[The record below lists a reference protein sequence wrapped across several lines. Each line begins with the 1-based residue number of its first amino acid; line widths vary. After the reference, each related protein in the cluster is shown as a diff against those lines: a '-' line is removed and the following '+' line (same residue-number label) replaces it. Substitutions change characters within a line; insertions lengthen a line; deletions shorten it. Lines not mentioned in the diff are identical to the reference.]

1 METRNSCIEKV
12 SQRMKPFEQITSKIN
27 SELHHK
33 LPRKWKKIGNIGILD
48 LSNIDTKERKN
59 IAKIYAD
66 VIGAKTILQKNKIS
80 GELRKPEDTEILY
93 GDETVTEI
101 SEYGIKYKLDLAEIM
116 WSPGNIGWRS
126 ALSGPDKVSDF
137 YTFDRP
143 NTIIDYFAGIGY
155 FSIQMAKGYPEAE
168 IIAIDKNPKS
178 VEYLSLNAKNN
189 SVENMKIINDDCR
202 NIEMK
207 ADVIHLGYIG
217 NTIDFLEHA
226 HNCLN
231 EHGIAI
237 FHEAYRNSWL
247 GFKSRSEWGTIPE
260 KFTKLMD
267 GKNFT
272 VQKFERV
279 KFYGPSTSHIIAKL
293 KKN

>member
-1 METRNSCIEKV
+1 
-12 SQRMKPFEQITSKIN
+12 MKPFEQIASKID
-27 SELHHK
+27 SELHHN
-33 LPRKWKKIGNIGILD
+33 LPRKWKKIGDILILD
-48 LSNIDTKERKN
+48 LSKIENEKEK
-59 IAKIYAD
+59 IAEIYAQ
-66 VIGAKTILQKNKIS
+66 VLNVKTIIQKNKIS
-80 GELRKPEDTEILY
+80 GELRKPEDTELLY
-93 GDETVTEI
+93 GKETVTEI

-116 WSPGNIGWRS
+116 WSPGNTGWRS
-126 ALSGPDKVSDF
+126 ALSGPEKVSEF
-137 YTFDRP
+137 YTFDKP
-143 NTIIDYFAGIGY
+143 KTIIDYFAGIGY

-168 IIAIDKNPKS
+168 IIAIDKNPRS
-178 VEYLSLNAKNN
+178 IEYLTLNAKNN
-189 SVENMKIINDDCR
+189 SVNIKIINDDCR
-202 NIEMK
+202 NIELK

-231 EHGIAI
+231 DNGTVI

-260 KFTKLMD
+260 KFAKLMD
-267 GKNFT
+267 ENNFT

>member
-1 METRNSCIEKV
+1 
-12 SQRMKPFEQITSKIN
+12 MKPFEQIASKID
-27 SELHHK
+27 SELHHN
-33 LPRKWKKIGNIGILD
+33 LPRKWKKIGDIVILD
-48 LSNIDTKERKN
+48 LSKIENGKEK
-59 IAKIYAD
+59 IAEIYAQ
-66 VIGAKTILQKNKIS
+66 VLNVKTIIQKNKIS
-80 GELRKPEDTEILY
+80 GELRKPEDTELLY
-93 GDETVTEI
+93 GKETVTEI

-116 WSPGNIGWRS
+116 WSPGNTGWRS
-126 ALSGPDKVSDF
+126 ALSGPEKVSEF
-137 YTFDRP
+137 YTFDKP
-143 NTIIDYFAGIGY
+143 KTIIDYFAGIGY

-168 IIAIDKNPKS
+168 IIAIDKNPRS
-178 VEYLSLNAKNN
+178 IEYLTLNAKNN
-189 SVENMKIINDDCR
+189 SVNIKIINDDCR
-202 NIEMK
+202 NIELK

-231 EHGIAI
+231 DNGTVI
-237 FHEAYRNSWL
+237 FHEAYRNNWL

-260 KFTKLMD
+260 KFAKLMD
-267 GKNFT
+267 ENNFT

>member
-1 METRNSCIEKV
+1 
-12 SQRMKPFEQITSKIN
+12 MKPFEQIASKID
-27 SELHHK
+27 SELHHN
-33 LPRKWKKIGNIGILD
+33 LPRKWKKIGDIVILD
-48 LSNIDTKERKN
+48 LSKIENEKEK
-59 IAKIYAD
+59 IAEIYAQ
-66 VIGAKTILQKNKIS
+66 VLNVKTIIQKNKIS
-80 GELRKPEDTEILY
+80 GELRKPEDTELLY
-93 GDETVTEI
+93 GKETVTEI

-116 WSPGNIGWRS
+116 WSPGNTGWRS
-126 ALSGPDKVSDF
+126 VLSGPEKVSEF
-137 YTFDRP
+137 YAFDKP
-143 NTIIDYFAGIGY
+143 KTIIDYFAGIGY

-178 VEYLSLNAKNN
+178 IEYLTLNAKNN
-189 SVENMKIINDDCR
+189 SVNIKIINDDCR
-202 NIEMK
+202 NIELK

-231 EHGIAI
+231 DNGTVI

-260 KFTKLMD
+260 KFAKLMD
-267 GKNFT
+267 ENNFT

-293 KKN
+293 KKT

>member
-1 METRNSCIEKV
+1 
-12 SQRMKPFEQITSKIN
+12 MKPFEQIASKID
-27 SELHHK
+27 SELHHY
-33 LPRKWKKIGNIGILD
+33 LPRKWKKIGDIVILD
-48 LSNIDTKERKN
+48 LSKIENEKEK
-59 IAKIYAD
+59 IAEIYAQ
-66 VIGAKTILQKNKIS
+66 VLNVKTIIQKNKIS
-80 GELRKPEDTEILY
+80 GELRKPEDTELLY
-93 GDETVTEI
+93 GKETVTEI

-116 WSPGNIGWRS
+116 WSPGNTGWRS
-126 ALSGPDKVSDF
+126 ALSGPEKVSEF
-137 YTFDRP
+137 YAFDKP
-143 NTIIDYFAGIGY
+143 KTIIDYFAGIGY

-168 IIAIDKNPKS
+168 IIAIDKNPRS
-178 VEYLSLNAKNN
+178 IEYLTLNAKNN
-189 SVENMKIINDDCR
+189 SVNIKIINDDCR
-202 NIEMK
+202 NIELK

-231 EHGIAI
+231 DNGTVI
-237 FHEAYRNSWL
+237 FHEAYRNNWL

-260 KFTKLMD
+260 KFAKLMD
-267 GKNFT
+267 ENNFT

>member
-1 METRNSCIEKV
+1 
-12 SQRMKPFEQITSKIN
+12 MKPFEQIASKID
-27 SELHHK
+27 SELHHY
-33 LPRKWKKIGNIGILD
+33 LPRKWKKIGDIVILD
-48 LSNIDTKERKN
+48 LSKTENEKEK
-59 IAKIYAD
+59 IAEIYAQ
-66 VIGAKTILQKNKIS
+66 VLNVKTIIQKNKIS
-80 GELRKPEDTEILY
+80 GELRKPEDTELLY
-93 GDETVTEI
+93 GKETVTEI

-116 WSPGNIGWRS
+116 WSPGNTGWRS
-126 ALSGPDKVSDF
+126 ALSGPEKVSEF
-137 YTFDRP
+137 YTFDKP
-143 NTIIDYFAGIGY
+143 KTIIDYFAGIGY

-178 VEYLSLNAKNN
+178 IEYLTLNAKNN
-189 SVENMKIINDDCR
+189 SVNIKIINDDCR
-202 NIEMK
+202 NIELK

-231 EHGIAI
+231 DNGTVI

-260 KFTKLMD
+260 KFAKLMD
-267 GKNFT
+267 ENNFT

>member
-1 METRNSCIEKV
+1 
-12 SQRMKPFEQITSKIN
+12 MKPFEQIASKID
-27 SELHHK
+27 SELHHY
-33 LPRKWKKIGNIGILD
+33 LPRKWKKIGDILILD
-48 LSNIDTKERKN
+48 LSKIENEKEK
-59 IAKIYAD
+59 IAEIYAQ
-66 VIGAKTILQKNKIS
+66 VLNVKTIIQKNKIS
-80 GELRKPEDTEILY
+80 GELRKPEDTELLY
-93 GDETVTEI
+93 GKETVTEI

-116 WSPGNIGWRS
+116 WSPGNTGWRS
-126 ALSGPDKVSDF
+126 ALSGPEKVSEF
-137 YTFDRP
+137 YAFDKP
-143 NTIIDYFAGIGY
+143 KTIIDYFAGIGY
-155 FSIQMAKGYPEAE
+155 FSIQMAKGYPETE

-178 VEYLSLNAKNN
+178 IEYLTLNAKNN
-189 SVENMKIINDDCR
+189 SVNIKIINDDCR
-202 NIEMK
+202 NIELK

-231 EHGIAI
+231 DNGTVI
-237 FHEAYRNSWL
+237 FHEAYRNNWL

-260 KFTKLMD
+260 KFAKLMD
-267 GKNFT
+267 ENNFT

>member
-1 METRNSCIEKV
+1 
-12 SQRMKPFEQITSKIN
+12 MKPFEQIASKID
-27 SELHHK
+27 SELHHY
-33 LPRKWKKIGNIGILD
+33 LPRKWKKIGDIVILD
-48 LSNIDTKERKN
+48 LSNIENEKEK
-59 IAKIYAD
+59 IAEIYAQ
-66 VIGAKTILQKNKIS
+66 VLNVKTIIQKNKIS
-80 GELRKPEDTEILY
+80 GELRKPEDTELLY
-93 GDETVTEI
+93 GKETVTEI

-116 WSPGNIGWRS
+116 WSPGNTGWRS
-126 ALSGPDKVSDF
+126 ALSGPEKVSEF
-137 YTFDRP
+137 YTFDKP
-143 NTIIDYFAGIGY
+143 KTIIDYFAGIGY
-155 FSIQMAKGYPEAE
+155 FSIQMAKGYPEAKV
-168 IIAIDKNPKS
+168 IAIDKNPKS
-178 VEYLSLNAKNN
+178 IEYLTLNAKNN
-189 SVENMKIINDDCR
+189 SVNIKIINDDCR
-202 NIEMK
+202 NIELK

-231 EHGIAI
+231 DNGTVI

-260 KFTKLMD
+260 KFAKLMD
-267 GKNFT
+267 ENNFT

>member
-1 METRNSCIEKV
+1 
-12 SQRMKPFEQITSKIN
+12 MKPFEQIASKID
-27 SELHHK
+27 SELHHN
-33 LPRKWKKIGNIGILD
+33 LPRKWKKIGDILILD
-48 LSNIDTKERKN
+48 LSKIENEKEK
-59 IAKIYAD
+59 IAEIYAQ
-66 VIGAKTILQKNKIS
+66 VLNVKTIIQKNKIS
-80 GELRKPEDTEILY
+80 GELRKPEDTELLY
-93 GDETVTEI
+93 GKETVTEI

-116 WSPGNIGWRS
+116 WSPGNTGWRS
-126 ALSGPDKVSDF
+126 ALSGPEKVSEF
-137 YTFDRP
+137 YAFDKP
-143 NTIIDYFAGIGY
+143 KTIIDYFAGIGY

-178 VEYLSLNAKNN
+178 IEYLTLNAKNN
-189 SVENMKIINDDCR
+189 SVNIKIINDDCR
-202 NIEMK
+202 NIELK

-231 EHGIAI
+231 DNGTVI
-237 FHEAYRNSWL
+237 FHEAYRNNWL

-260 KFTKLMD
+260 KFAKLMD
-267 GKNFT
+267 ENNFT

>member
-1 METRNSCIEKV
+1 
-12 SQRMKPFEQITSKIN
+12 MKPFEQIASKID
-27 SELHHK
+27 SELHHY
-33 LPRKWKKIGNIGILD
+33 LPRKWKKIGDIVILD
-48 LSNIDTKERKN
+48 LSKIENEKEK
-59 IAKIYAD
+59 IAEIYAQ
-66 VIGAKTILQKNKIS
+66 VLNVKTIIQKNKIS
-80 GELRKPEDTEILY
+80 GELRKPEDTELLY
-93 GDETVTEI
+93 GKETVTEI

-116 WSPGNIGWRS
+116 WSPGNTGWRS
-126 ALSGPDKVSDF
+126 ALSGPEKVSEF
-137 YTFDRP
+137 YTFDKP
-143 NTIIDYFAGIGY
+143 KTIIDYFAGIGY

-178 VEYLSLNAKNN
+178 IEYLTLNAKNN
-189 SVENMKIINDDCR
+189 SVNIKIINDDCR
-202 NIEMK
+202 NIELK

-231 EHGIAI
+231 DNGTVI

-260 KFTKLMD
+260 KFAKLMD
-267 GKNFT
+267 ENNFT

>member
-1 METRNSCIEKV
+1 MN
-12 SQRMKPFEQITSKIN
+12 PFEQIASKID
-27 SELHHK
+27 SELHHN
-33 LPRKWKKIGNIGILD
+33 LPRKWKKIGDILILD
-48 LSNIDTKERKN
+48 LSKIENEKEK
-59 IAKIYAD
+59 IAEIYAQ
-66 VIGAKTILQKNKIS
+66 VLNVKTIIQKNKIS
-80 GELRKPEDTEILY
+80 GELRKPDTELLY
-93 GDETVTEI
+93 GKETVTEI

-116 WSPGNIGWRS
+116 WSPGNTGWRS
-126 ALSGPDKVSDF
+126 ALSGPEKVSEF
-137 YTFDRP
+137 YTFDKP
-143 NTIIDYFAGIGY
+143 KTIIDYFAGIGY

-168 IIAIDKNPKS
+168 IIAIDKNPES
-178 VEYLSLNAKNN
+178 IEYLTLNAKNN
-189 SVENMKIINDDCR
+189 SVNIKIINDDCR
-202 NIEMK
+202 NIELK

-231 EHGIAI
+231 DNGTVI

-260 KFTKLMD
+260 KFAKLMD
-267 GKNFT
+267 ENNFI

>member
-1 METRNSCIEKV
+1 
-12 SQRMKPFEQITSKIN
+12 MKPFEQIASKID
-27 SELHHK
+27 SELHHN
-33 LPRKWKKIGNIGILD
+33 LPRKWKKIGDIVILD
-48 LSNIDTKERKN
+48 LSKIENEKEK
-59 IAKIYAD
+59 IAEIYAQ
-66 VIGAKTILQKNKIS
+66 VLNVKTIIQKNKIS
-80 GELRKPEDTEILY
+80 GELRKPEDTELLY
-93 GDETVTEI
+93 GKETVTEI

-116 WSPGNIGWRS
+116 WSPGNTGWRS
-126 ALSGPDKVSDF
+126 ALSGPEKVSEF
-137 YTFDRP
+137 YAFDKP
-143 NTIIDYFAGIGY
+143 KTIIDYFAGIGY

-178 VEYLSLNAKNN
+178 IEYLTLNAKNN
-189 SVENMKIINDDCR
+189 SVNIKIINDDCR
-202 NIEMK
+202 NIELK

-231 EHGIAI
+231 DNGTVI
-237 FHEAYRNSWL
+237 FHEAYRNNWL

-260 KFTKLMD
+260 KFAKLMD
-267 GKNFT
+267 ENNFT

>member
-1 METRNSCIEKV
+1 
-12 SQRMKPFEQITSKIN
+12 MKPFEQIASKID
-27 SELHHK
+27 SELHHN
-33 LPRKWKKIGNIGILD
+33 LPRKWKKIGDIVILD
-48 LSNIDTKERKN
+48 LSKIENEKEK
-59 IAKIYAD
+59 IAEIYAQ
-66 VIGAKTILQKNKIS
+66 VLNVKTIIQKNKIS
-80 GELRKPEDTEILY
+80 GELRKPEDTELLY
-93 GDETVTEI
+93 GKETVTEI

-116 WSPGNIGWRS
+116 WSPGNTGWRS
-126 ALSGPDKVSDF
+126 ALSGPEKVSEF
-137 YTFDRP
+137 YTFDKP
-143 NTIIDYFAGIGY
+143 KTIIDYFAGIGY

-178 VEYLSLNAKNN
+178 IEYLTLNAKNN
-189 SVENMKIINDDCR
+189 SVNIKIINDDCR
-202 NIEMK
+202 NIELK

-231 EHGIAI
+231 DNGTVI

-260 KFTKLMD
+260 KFAKLMD
-267 GKNFT
+267 ENNFT

-293 KKN
+293 KKT

>member
-1 METRNSCIEKV
+1 
-12 SQRMKPFEQITSKIN
+12 MKPFEQIASKID
-27 SELHHK
+27 SELHHN
-33 LPRKWKKIGNIGILD
+33 LPRKWKKIGDIVILD
-48 LSNIDTKERKN
+48 LSKIENEKEK
-59 IAKIYAD
+59 IAEIYAQ
-66 VIGAKTILQKNKIS
+66 VLNVKTIIQKNKIS
-80 GELRKPEDTEILY
+80 GELRKPEDTELLY
-93 GDETVTEI
+93 GKETVTEI

-116 WSPGNIGWRS
+116 WSPGNTGWRS
-126 ALSGPDKVSDF
+126 ALSGPEKVSEF
-137 YTFDRP
+137 YTFDKP
-143 NTIIDYFAGIGY
+143 KTIIDYFAGIGY

-178 VEYLSLNAKNN
+178 IEYLTLNAKNN
-189 SVENMKIINDDCR
+189 SVNIKIINDDCR
-202 NIEMK
+202 NIELK

-231 EHGIAI
+231 DNGTVI
-237 FHEAYRNSWL
+237 FHEAYRNNWL

-260 KFTKLMD
+260 KFAKLMD
-267 GKNFT
+267 ENNFT

>member
-1 METRNSCIEKV
+1 
-12 SQRMKPFEQITSKIN
+12 MKPFEQIASKID
-27 SELHHK
+27 SELHHY
-33 LPRKWKKIGNIGILD
+33 LPRKWKKIGDIVILD
-48 LSNIDTKERKN
+48 LSKIENEKEK
-59 IAKIYAD
+59 IAEIYAQ
-66 VIGAKTILQKNKIS
+66 VLNVKTIIQKNKIS
-80 GELRKPEDTEILY
+80 GELRKPEDTELLY
-93 GDETVTEI
+93 GKETVTEI

-116 WSPGNIGWRS
+116 WSPGNTGWRS
-126 ALSGPDKVSDF
+126 ALSGPEKVSEF
-137 YTFDRP
+137 YTFDKP
-143 NTIIDYFAGIGY
+143 KTIIDYFAGIGY
-155 FSIQMAKGYPEAE
+155 FSIQMAKGYPETE

-178 VEYLSLNAKNN
+178 IEYLTLNAKNN
-189 SVENMKIINDDCR
+189 SVNIKIINDDCR
-202 NIEMK
+202 NIELK

-231 EHGIAI
+231 DNGTVI
-237 FHEAYRNSWL
+237 FHEAYRNNWL

-260 KFTKLMD
+260 KFAKLMD
-267 GKNFT
+267 ENNFT